1 MSPSSLVSNPEK
13 LFYPSGVSKGDVV
26 GYYDDIAET
35 MLPHL
40 RGRPLTL
47 RRYPDGIDGEGWFQK
62 EASSHFPDWLRIEP
76 IPARGKEDDVHH
88 VVCDDARTLVYL
100 ANQATI
106 EFHVWL
112 STVDN
117 LDKPDRL
124 VLDLDPPDG
133 TPLSDL
139 RGAVRRTRD
148 LFGRLGLTPFV
159 QATGGRGYHVVAPID
174 AEEDFGTVRELARAI
189 ADRLA
194 ETDPER
200 LTTAQRKEK
209 RGDRI
214 FLDTNRNGYAQTFI
228 TPYSLRARKGAPVA
242 APLDWQEL
250 SRISPNG
257 FDIDSMRRRLAR
269 KTDPW
274 HEIDAH
280 RGSAAAALNRLT

>member
-1 MSPSSLVSNPEK
+1 MSPSSLVSNPDK

-47 RRYPDGIDGEGWFQK
+47 RRYPDGIEGEGWFQK
-62 EASSHFPDWLRIEP
+62 EASNHFPDWLRVEA
-76 IPARGKEDDVHH
+76 IPARGKEGDVHH

-117 LDKPDRL
+117 LDNPDHI

-133 TPLSDL
+133 TSLSEL
-139 RGAVRRTRD
+139 RGVARRTRD
-148 LFGRLGLTPFV
+148 LFGELGLTPFV
-159 QATGGRGYHVVAPID
+159 QATGGRGYHVVAPLD
-174 AEEDFGTVRELARAI
+174 AEENFDTVRELARAV

-194 ETDPER
+194 EADPER

-209 RGDRI
+209 RGNRI
-214 FLDTNRNGYAQTFI
+214 FLDTNRNGYGQTFI

-250 SRISPNG
+250 SRISPDG

-274 HEIDAH
+274 DEIDAH
-280 RGSAAAALNRLT
+280 PGSATAALDKLT